1 MALVARSPH
10 LCHTDG
16 ASLEHRMRSIRRK
29 EFFAREKIRAPGSQ
43 CELGAQTVILRIFK
57 EAKCLVQAPCNSTK
71 SPFQR
76 IKGGGK
82 SIVSKCDFEI
92 VFDRTDRTYDAGE
105 QVTGTVRLTVNKTVN
120 CRNVR
125 VTACWKTHG
134 RGNLASG
141 EYFTLNV
148 HEGELLEGRQYE
160 FPFEFEA
167 GPKPCTYRGHH
178 LNIDHYVEAR
188 VDIAWAIDPKFETEF
203 IVLPSPASPLE
214 ALEETPQGTTGQMVG
229 QAIMMIAGTI
239 FIAVGIPLTLFF
251 GFGLIFMAVGAFLCF
266 LVLRNFLAER
276 KLGKVDLRIEPSH
289 PSPEDWL
296 MVHLSFT
303 PRSAGTLNN
312 LTLTLSGQEVV
323 VSGSG
328 TNKTTHTHQLHEEKL
343 VFLENFHLQPGSQV
357 NVSEKVKLP
366 ASHAY
371 SVALKDN
378 RIAWEIQARLDIPQW
393 PDWLDSRPFA
403 LSPKRTGLE
412 QSRSL
417 PETDTHHSSASP
429 ESASAPPVVPTA
441 TTSEALATSSDLA
454 EFDAENSNPVEHLVL
469 AEVID
474 ANSSSPASTSA
485 KLLQMIEQLA
495 AADRFS
501 NERETLIEQHQEEI
515 FNAVIEIS
523 RTTYTYGVFD
533 EPDYRNGQTVSGT
546 LGNSDQKI
554 SIQLPETDNDLVDG
568 LHSGATMFASGRV
581 IKWDDLYNRIE
592 LRGKMIEP
600 TPRQN

>member
-1 MALVARSPH
+1 M
-10 LCHTDG
+10 
-16 ASLEHRMRSIRRK
+16 
-29 EFFAREKIRAPGSQ
+29 
-43 CELGAQTVILRIFK
+43 
-57 EAKCLVQAPCNSTK
+57 
-71 SPFQR
+71 
-76 IKGGGK
+76 
-82 SIVSKCDFEI
+82 SKCNFEI
-92 VFDRTDRTYDAGE
+92 VFDRTDRAYEAGE
-105 QVTGTVRLTVNKTVN
+105 QVTGTLRLTVNKTIN

-125 VTACWKTHG
+125 VTARWKTHG
-134 RGNLASG
+134 RGNLTSG
-141 EYFTLNV
+141 KYFTLNV

-167 GPKPCTYRGHH
+167 ATKPWTYRGHH

-214 ALEETPQGTTGQMVG
+214 ALEETPQGTTGQMVV

-276 KLGKVDLRIEPSH
+276 KLGKVDLKIEPSH
-289 PSPEDWL
+289 PSPEELL

-312 LTLTLSGQEVV
+312 LTLTLAGQEVV

-343 VFLENFHLQPGSQV
+343 VFLENFQLQPGSRV
-357 NVSEKVKLP
+357 NFSEKVKLP

-378 RIAWEIQARLDIPQW
+378 QIAWEIKARLDIPQW

-412 QSRSL
+412 QPKSL
-417 PETDTHHSSASP
+417 PETDTHHSTLAA
-429 ESASAPPVVPTA
+429 ESASAPPSDQTPT
-441 TTSEALATSSDLA
+441 TTDSLATSSKLP
-454 EFDAENSNPVEHLVL
+454 EFEAENSESKEQIIS
-469 AEVID
+469 AEVTD
-474 ANSSSPASTSA
+474 PSPASPASTSIE
-485 KLLQMIEQLA
+485 LLQMIEQLT

-501 NERETLIEQHQEEI
+501 NERDTLIEQHQGGI
-515 FNAVIEIS
+515 FTAVMEIS

-546 LGNSDQKI
+546 LSNSDQKI
-554 SIQLPETDNDLVDG
+554 SIQLPETDNELLDG
-568 LHSGATMFASGRV
+568 LHSGETMVASGRV

-592 LRGKMIEP
+592 LRGKMIGP

>member
-1 MALVARSPH
+1 M
-10 LCHTDG
+10 
-16 ASLEHRMRSIRRK
+16 
-29 EFFAREKIRAPGSQ
+29 
-43 CELGAQTVILRIFK
+43 
-57 EAKCLVQAPCNSTK
+57 
-71 SPFQR
+71 
-76 IKGGGK
+76 
-82 SIVSKCDFEI
+82 SKCNFEI
-92 VFDRTDRTYDAGE
+92 VFDRTDRTYEAGE
-105 QVTGTVRLTVNKTVN
+105 QVTGTLRLTVNKTIN

-141 EYFTLNV
+141 KYFTLNV

-167 GPKPCTYRGHH
+167 STKPWTYRGHH

-214 ALEETPQGTTGQMVG
+214 ALEETPQGTTGQMVV

-276 KLGKVDLRIEPSH
+276 KLGKVDLKIEPSH

-312 LTLTLSGQEVV
+312 LTLTLAGQEVV

-343 VFLENFHLQPGSQV
+343 VFLENFQLQPGSRV
-357 NVSEKVKLP
+357 NFSEKVKLP

-378 RIAWEIQARLDIPQW
+378 RIAWEIEARLDIPQW

-403 LSPKRTGLE
+403 LSPKRPGRE
-412 QSRSL
+412 QPKSL
-417 PETDTHHSSASP
+417 PETDTHHSTLAA
-429 ESASAPPVVPTA
+429 ESASAAPTDQTP
-441 TTSEALATSSDLA
+441 TTSDSLSTSSNLP
-454 EFDAENSNPVEHLVL
+454 EFEEENSESKEQIVL
-469 AEVID
+469 AEVTD
-474 ANSSSPASTSA
+474 PSPSSPASTSID
-485 KLLQMIEQLA
+485 LLQMIEQLT

-501 NERETLIEQHQEEI
+501 NERDTLIEQHQGEI
-515 FNAVIEIS
+515 FTAVMEIS

-546 LGNSDQKI
+546 LSNSDQKI
-554 SIQLPETDNDLVDG
+554 SIQLPENDNELLDG
-568 LHSGATMFASGRV
+568 LHSGETMVASGRV

-592 LRGKMIEP
+592 LRGKMIGP
-600 TPRQN
+600 APRQN